1 MANVVLNINMD
12 AKCAECRRGGA
23 TKSGLCL
30 GCCAKAMDP
39 KRKMKSPQG
48 ASLQARFKEQFAA
61 GDISKEGK

>member
-39 KRKMKSPQG
+39 KRKMRSAEGQSVQRRI
-48 ASLQARFKEQFAA
+48 AEQWVVSQFEK
-61 GDISKEGK
+61 G